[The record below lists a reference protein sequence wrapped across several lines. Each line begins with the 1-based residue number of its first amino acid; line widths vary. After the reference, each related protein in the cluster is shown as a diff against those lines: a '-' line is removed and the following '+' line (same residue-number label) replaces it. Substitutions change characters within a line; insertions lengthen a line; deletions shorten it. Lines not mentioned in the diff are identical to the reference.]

1 MADAPYFTLRVTSST
16 SGKDPFQILKN
27 IATKFQWD
35 AESKLMELA
44 EQTRDKMREVIKNS
58 KKRPSFGS
66 NLEDS
71 IQLESLNQI
80 HGLMLG
86 IGNLS
91 VLKAQAKYHEVLDV
105 GGYIPYSTAKGAPL
119 GSFVPGQ
126 DRPEKGGTG
135 QNWERSGYKGFFMK
149 PNKAIEG
156 IDYIG
161 IAGRF
166 LRQSI
171 ETDFQPWLYNEL
183 SK

>member
-91 VLKAQAKYHEVLDV
+91 VLKA
-105 GGYIPYSTAKGAPL
+105 
-119 GSFVPGQ
+119 
-126 DRPEKGGTG
+126 R
-135 QNWERSGYKGFFMK
+135 QNIM
-149 PNKAIEG
+149 
-156 IDYIG
+156 
-161 IAGRF
+161 RF
-166 LRQSI
+166 
-171 ETDFQPWLYNEL
+171 
-183 SK
+183 